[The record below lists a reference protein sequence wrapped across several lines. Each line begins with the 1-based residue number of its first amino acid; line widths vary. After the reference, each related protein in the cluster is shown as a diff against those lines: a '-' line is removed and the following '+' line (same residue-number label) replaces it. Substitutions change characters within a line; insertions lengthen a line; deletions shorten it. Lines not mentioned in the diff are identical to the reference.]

1 MISSMFT
8 NEHVHR
14 LIALTVVRDASHRLL
29 LVRSARRAERWELAG
44 GAVEV
49 GESPMDA
56 ARREVRE
63 ETGIEI
69 HDLNLVGLYYGQNDL
84 LLRLAFAAIACDG
97 YARPLDSDAI
107 RHGEILEGGWFAVDD
122 LPSPMP
128 LLARKMIED
137 SMSLGPAVL
146 DKVGDDKE
154 LVF

>member
-1 MISSMFT
+1 MFN

-14 LIALTVVRDASHRLL
+14 LIALTVVRDAAGQLL

-63 ETGIEI
+63 ETGLEI
-69 HDLNLVGLYYGQNDL
+69 GDLTLVGLYYGENDL
-84 LLRLAFAAIACDG
+84 LVRLTFAAMVRDG
-97 YARPLDSDAI
+97 NAWPLDSEAL
-107 RHGEILEGGWFAVDD
+107 RHGEILESGWFALDG
-122 LPSPMP
+122 LPTPMP
-128 LLARKMIED
+128 LLARRMIDD
-137 SMSLGPAVL
+137 SLLNGPSVL
-146 DKVGDDKE
+146 ATVGDDRE